1 MEDWAM
7 LFEAVFGGFVKAS
20 PVRVMNRML
29 FERMFAASR
38 LDDRF
43 QNVGERQ
50 YTHELRCSTV
60 VDIKSL
66 VVMRSRS
73 LVNAVYRDQ
82 KEAVGVHYPGTD
94 AEVVARRITVT
105 LDTPTRDGETEIPLT
120 TNLSA
125 KAADALTVA
134 ALHRHRWQLET
145 AFQATTVDLKCEID
159 TLGYPQ
165 ARCSDSAWPLSKNH
179 GLCDNGLGDV
189 PWAYPDDAGWSSP
202 RESIDG
208 EGVTGV
214 SFFRSVAAADWRSA
228 SSRCD

>member
-73 LVNAVYRDQ
+73 LVNAV
-82 KEAVGVHYPGTD
+82 
-94 AEVVARRITVT
+94 
-105 LDTPTRDGETEIPLT
+105 
-120 TNLSA
+120 
-125 KAADALTVA
+125 
-134 ALHRHRWQLET
+134 
-145 AFQATTVDLKCEID
+145 
-159 TLGYPQ
+159 
-165 ARCSDSAWPLSKNH
+165 
-179 GLCDNGLGDV
+179 
-189 PWAYPDDAGWSSP
+189 
-202 RESIDG
+202 
-208 EGVTGV
+208 
-214 SFFRSVAAADWRSA
+214 
-228 SSRCD
+228 

>member
-1 MEDWAM
+1 M

-20 PVRVMNRML
+20 PVRVLNRML

-43 QNVGERQ
+43 QNVAERQ

-60 VDIKSL
+60 VDIMSL
-66 VVMRSRS
+66 VVIRSRS
-73 LVNAVYRDQ
+73 SVHAVYRDQ
-82 KEAVGVHYPGTD
+82 KGAVGVRDPGTD
-94 AEVVARRITVT
+94 AELVARRMTVT

-125 KAADALTVA
+125 KAADALKVA

-165 ARCSDSAWPLSKNH
+165 AALFGFC
-179 GLCDNGLGDV
+179 V
-189 PWAYPDDAGWSSP
+189 
-202 RESIDG
+202 
-208 EGVTGV
+208 
-214 SFFRSVAAADWRSA
+214 VAAEEITASATTAWVTSLGLIPTMRAGHRHGSRSTGKA
-228 SSRCD
+228 CWEQLF